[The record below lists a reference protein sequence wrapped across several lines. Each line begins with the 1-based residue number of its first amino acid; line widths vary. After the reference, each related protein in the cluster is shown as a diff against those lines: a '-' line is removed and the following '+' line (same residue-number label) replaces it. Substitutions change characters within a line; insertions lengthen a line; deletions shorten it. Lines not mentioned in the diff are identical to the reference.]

1 MGSVCCYVK
10 CPMIPLLCGFAQQ
23 IGGKSENMQ
32 SAFATRQFV
41 TSFCTILSN
50 PLCREVIDNAD
61 CTRMFQIGDR
71 RMPIAYSRTK
81 FVQRDLLC
89 KAAVV
94 EVAQTPTPC
103 CFAAVPLGK
112 GGQSA
117 C

>member
-1 MGSVCCYVK
+1 
-10 CPMIPLLCGFAQQ
+10 
-23 IGGKSENMQ
+23 MQ

-94 EVAQTPTPC
+94 EVAQTPTP
-103 CFAAVPLGK
+103 AASRLSPLVK
-112 GGQSA
+112 GDKVLVENARLLSPLPRATTYLTQRSRDEN
-117 C
+117 